1 MIIYLSGAIEHA
13 PDYGKAWRAQLAP
26 RLRALGHVVYDP
38 ATDEKKN
45 LTDEE
50 VRNFRAWKRS
60 DLKQFRRT
68 VRKIIDWDLEWIER
82 RADCVVCYWDEHCSK
97 GAGTQA
103 ELTVGYQRGMPVY
116 LVAGMPVEQ
125 ISGWILGC
133 ATRIFGS
140 FDELHEFM
148 KQEVKSVSLSVGQ
161 SIS

>member
-1 MIIYLSGAIEHA
+1 MVIYLSGAIEHA
-13 PDYGKAWRAQLAP
+13 PDFGKPWRARLAP
-26 RLRALGHVVYDP
+26 KLRALGHEVYDP

-60 DLKQFRRT
+60 DLERFQRT
-68 VRKIIDWDLEWIER
+68 VRKIIDWDVEWIER
-82 RADCVVCYWDEHCSK
+82 RADCVICFWDEHCSK

-103 ELTVGYQRGMPVY
+103 ELTLAYKRAMPVY
-116 LVAGMPVEQ
+116 LVAGLPVEQ

-133 ATRIFGS
+133 ATRIFAD
-140 FDELHEFM
+140 FDELERFLS
-148 KQEVKSVSLSVGQ
+148 EKSVSLSVSQ